1 MPTLHVSPLLSV
13 SVLKP
18 VSETVCKRRTEKKK
32 LAGDHMDT
40 SKVPGGDPYV
50 FGVWFT
56 YLIQEY
62 LWGYPEQ
69 LVLTAEEPLVIARP

>member
-1 MPTLHVSPLLSV
+1 
-13 SVLKP
+13 
-18 VSETVCKRRTEKKK
+18 
-32 LAGDHMDT
+32 MDT